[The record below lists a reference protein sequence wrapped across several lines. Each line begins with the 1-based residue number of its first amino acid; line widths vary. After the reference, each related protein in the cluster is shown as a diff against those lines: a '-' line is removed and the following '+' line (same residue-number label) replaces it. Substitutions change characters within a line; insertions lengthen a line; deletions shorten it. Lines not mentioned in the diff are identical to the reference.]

1 MTKRTNE
8 YSEIKHGD
16 YFTKEEFDELTLP
29 TPPAYIDQMNIEY
42 MWNNGFTGKDIKVAV
57 IDTGCDVENHLLK
70 DKIIHVCNLSN
81 DDEEDRDN
89 VTDYLGH
96 GTHVASLIAGDKYL
110 DGRFMGVA
118 PDVQLMIY
126 KVVDKNGVADYDI
139 IGQAIYAACQR
150 GADIINIS
158 LGGNAEAPQIH
169 EAIKMANRMQVPVVG
184 ASGNSGDGSDETT
197 EILFPSCYEEVIQV
211 GSINDKLEISS
222 FSNTNQFV
230 DCVAMGEEVI
240 GCSFNDGFRV
250 LSGTSQSV
258 PLVVGALALLME
270 WSKKEYGRR
279 LSEVEIYSLL
289 IKNTKSIENVSRN
302 AQGHG
307 YICLNPHI
315 SKGNISSNPLIDE
328 N

>member
-57 IDTGCDVENHLLK
+57 IDTGCDIENPLLK

-126 KVVDKNGVADYDI
+126 KVADKNGVADYDI
-139 IGQAIYAACQR
+139 IAQAIYAACQR
-150 GADIINIS
+150 GANIINIS
-158 LGGNAEAPQIH
+158 LGGNVEAPQIH

-184 ASGNSGDGSDETT
+184 ASGNSGDGSGETI

-211 GSINDKLEISS
+211 GSINDKFEISS

-230 DCVAMGEEVI
+230 DCVAMG
-240 GCSFNDGFRV
+240 
-250 LSGTSQSV
+250 
-258 PLVVGALALLME
+258 
-270 WSKKEYGRR
+270 
-279 LSEVEIYSLL
+279 
-289 IKNTKSIENVSRN
+289 
-302 AQGHG
+302 
-307 YICLNPHI
+307 
-315 SKGNISSNPLIDE
+315 
-328 N
+328 